1 MKRAPLVL
9 IAILFLAMSSFQTFA
24 VTADEPFDDPE
35 LQARY
40 DRFTNELRCLVCQ
53 NQTIADSNAG
63 LASDLR
69 NQTREM
75 LISGASDE
83 EIIRY
88 MTDRYGDF
96 VLYRPPVKP
105 KTWLLWF
112 APVLFLL
119 IGIVFAA
126 RIIRH
131 RSRSDDLPSEGE
143 DAFDMAN
150 LDINDGGRK
159 S

>member
-1 MKRAPLVL
+1 MKNALMLLVTTL
-9 IAILFLAMSSFQTFA
+9 LLASLSFQTFA
-24 VTADEPFDDPE
+24 VTAEENFDDPE
-35 LQARY
+35 LQVRY
-40 DRFTNELRCLVCQ
+40 DRFTKELRCLVCQ

-63 LASDLR
+63 LAQDLR

-83 EIIRY
+83 EIISY

-96 VLYRPPVKP
+96 VLYRPPIKP

-112 APVLFLL
+112 APALFLL
-119 IGIVFAA
+119 LGIVFAA
-126 RIIRH
+126 RIIRQ
-131 RSRSDDLPSEGE
+131 RSSSADLPSEGE
-143 DAFDMAN
+143 DAFDMAS
-150 LDINDGGRK
+150 LDNTDGGNK

>member
-1 MKRAPLVL
+1 MKSSCLVL
-9 IAILFLAMSSFQTFA
+9 VAALFVTLLSFQTLA
-24 VTADEPFDDPE
+24 VTADESFDDPE

-40 DRFTNELRCLVCQ
+40 DRFTKELRCLVCQ

-63 LASDLR
+63 LAQDLR

-75 LISGASDE
+75 LINGASDE
-83 EIIRY
+83 EIITY

-96 VLYRPPVKP
+96 VLYRPPIKP

-119 IGIVFAA
+119 LGIVFAA
-126 RIIRH
+126 RIIRS
-131 RSRSDDLPSEGE
+131 RSSSDDLPEEGE
-143 DAFDMAN
+143 EAFDIAN
-150 LDINDGGRK
+150 IDINDGGRK